1 MQNEKL
7 EKLKKA
13 KDLFIKMNDDKF
25 EQARGNRLREEE
37 RFIRE
42 SWDREERER
51 LAKNKHID
59 KWNTK
64 LTLFSI
70 IFPLPIAFY
79 FLYDHVGLLKYD
91 AIFFLLLCSS
101 LFGFIFGM
109 NFKKEEIKQRN
120 RNIKPLDIDKEK
132 EHYFEGLVSEM
143 EEIKPYYILLKEYF
157 GEKELNEQIKEF
169 CDIDE
174 EIGSYYVILNLLD
187 EAIDIESE
195 KIKSKE
201 ISQQVKEL
209 TN

>member
-7 EKLKKA
+7 QKLKKA
-13 KDLFIKMNDDKF
+13 KDLFVKMNDDKF
-25 EQARGNRLREEE
+25 EQARGNRLREEAE
-37 RFIRE
+37 LVKE
-42 SWDREERER
+42 LWDREESER
-51 LAKNKHID
+51 IAKNNRIA

-64 LTLFSI
+64 RTLFSI
-70 IFPLPIAFY
+70 VFPLPIAFY
-79 FLYDHVGLLKYD
+79 FLYDHVFFWKFYV
-91 AIFFLLLCSS
+91 IFFLLLCSS
-101 LFGFIFGM
+101 LFGFIFGRL
-109 NFKKEEIKQRN
+109 FEKEEIKQRN
-120 RNIKPLDIDKEK
+120 RNIDPLDIDKEK
-132 EHYFEGLVSEM
+132 ERYFEDLTCEM

-157 GEKELNEQIKEF
+157 GEKELNDQIQEF

-187 EAIDIESE
+187 EAIDIESG